1 LDRMPYLAYEI
12 LAETFKCTSI
22 SQEYY
27 SVQHSDVASYRC
39 PGQPYDSREWRPCC
53 RLKCFLLFVDVPSC
67 TSASTGFVWYIA
79 QEVHPTS
86 AFKLTL
92 QGPGVEPSRSVVI
105 CISIVANSVADAS
118 LLDNDAG
125 AQAVSEFIQLLN
137 V

>member
-1 LDRMPYLAYEI
+1 
-12 LAETFKCTSI
+12 
-22 SQEYY
+22 
-27 SVQHSDVASYRC
+27 
-39 PGQPYDSREWRPCC
+39 
-53 RLKCFLLFVDVPSC
+53 LKCFLLFVDVPSC

-92 QGPGVEPSRSVVI
+92 QGPGVEPPGSVVI

-137 V
+137 A